1 MNSFKVRIATTIGG
15 IIAAIVV
22 VLMTIGY
29 MSFQSESVELN
40 KTVLKQKNAT
50 IEAELTQ
57 KVNNYKSV
65 LSSVVASA
73 NDISDSG
80 LSEKAK
86 TQLEMLYR
94 TQAKFIEG
102 AYLIDIAGGIYNVKG
117 EKLGFNVKD
126 LERNYYNA
134 VFKEG
139 KTFFF
144 STPFVSAVTQKEIVV
159 MAYKIDNS
167 VAVITSVYLESL
179 LQSLEGRNDV
189 FMYSEDGTILVAP
202 YAELLGKNI
211 STERPLYKGF
221 SASNPELSY
230 TADVEGTAT
239 DFTAFWTNLDITG
252 WEFVSFVHDEEIG
265 EAAHN
270 QLVTSALVGAVCLLL
285 AIGIL
290 LVTLQKMVLNP
301 VGGTPNDIAALM
313 EKMAS
318 GDFTQSLQSSDK
330 DTGIYRSLIKLSSE
344 LTQLIKNSHG
354 ISSSVAA
361 ASTELNM
368 VMSTTKSNAQQELA
382 HMEQISTAINELS
395 STSQEVSD
403 RAVRAEE
410 EAKVATNSVND
421 GKLMLEKSIGLT
433 DTINISV
440 SESADIVNELR
451 EFALEI
457 GSVTEVIQTISEQ
470 TNLLAL
476 NAAIEAAR
484 AGEQGRGFA
493 VVADE
498 VRNLASKT
506 QKSTVDIQE
515 IIEKLQTQSKKAQDN
530 MMHNVDLIDQSVQL
544 VDNVKASFEDI
555 QRAVESISEINSL
568 VATSSQEQFHVT
580 EEISQVTTKTYDLVH
595 QNVSGIDDT
604 LQASSELSELAET
617 QKRELD
623 VFKTV

>member
-1 MNSFKVRIATTIGG
+1 MNTFKVKIATTIGS

-29 MSFQSESVELN
+29 ISFQNESVHLN
-40 KTVLKQKNAT
+40 KTVLVEKNAT
-50 IEAELTQ
+50 IESELTQ
-57 KVNNYKSV
+57 KVNGYKSV
-65 LSSVVASA
+65 LAAVEANSS
-73 NDISDSG
+73 DISESG
-80 LSEKAK
+80 LSDKAK
-86 TQLEMLYR
+86 IQLEMVYR
-94 TQAKFIEG
+94 TQSQFIEG
-102 AYLIDIAGGIYNVKG
+102 AYLIDVAGGIYNVKG
-117 EKLGFNVKD
+117 EKLGFNVKE
-126 LERNYYNA
+126 LSRNYYNA
-134 VFKEG
+134 VFRDG

-144 STPFVSAVTQKEIVV
+144 SDPFVSAVTKKEIVV
-159 MAYKIDNS
+159 MAYKLDSS
-167 VAVITSVYLESL
+167 VAVITSVYLDSLLESL
-179 LQSLEGRNDV
+179 GERKDI
-189 FMYSEDGTILVAP
+189 FMYTENGTIIVAP
-202 YAELLGKNI
+202 YAELVGKDINA
-211 STERPLYKGF
+211 ERPLYKGF
-221 SASNPELSY
+221 SDSNPELHY
-230 TADVEGTAT
+230 TADVRGTAT
-239 DFTAFWTNLDITG
+239 DFTAFWTHLDVAG
-252 WEFVSFVHDEEIG
+252 WQFVSFVNDDEIG

-270 QLVTSALVGAVCLLL
+270 QLVTSALVGAFCLLL

-290 LVTLQKMVLNP
+290 FITLEKMVLKP
-301 VGGTPNDIAALM
+301 VGGTPDDIAELM

-318 GDFTQSLQSSDK
+318 GDFTQALESTDK
-330 DTGIYRSLIKLSSE
+330 DSGIYRSLVKLSGE

-361 ASTELNM
+361 ASTELNV
-368 VMSTTKSNAQQELA
+368 VMNTTKGNAQQELA

-403 RAVRAEE
+403 KAIRAEQ
-410 EAKVATNSVND
+410 EAKSATKSVD
-421 GKLMLEKSIGLT
+421 EGKQTLEKNICLT
-433 DTINISV
+433 DNINVSV

-506 QKSTVDIQE
+506 QKSTVDIQD

-555 QRAVESISEINSL
+555 QSAVESISEINSL

-580 EEISQVTTKTYDLVH
+580 EEISQVTTETYDLVH

-623 VFKTV
+623 VFKTA